1 MELYYP
7 MIIILVVATFVV
19 ILDLWTRNK
28 QKMAKQ

>member
-7 MIIILVVATFVV
+7 MIIILVVVTFVV